1 MADFNSIAQQF
12 VQFYYT
18 TFDTNRAGLFPL
30 YTPESM
36 LTFEGEQF
44 MGAQSIVNKILE
56 LSCTT
61 VSHQI
66 LTIDAQPSSTPAGI
80 IVFVSGLLQLDSDP
94 PLKFSQCFH
103 LNQSSSGQYFVYNDI
118 FRLNFG

>member
-30 YTPESM
+30 YNTESM

-44 MGAQSIVNKILE
+44 RGAEFIVKKLLE

-66 LTIDAQPSSTPAGI
+66 LTIDAQPSSTPSGI
-80 IVFVSGLLQLDSDP
+80 IVFVSGLLQMDQDS
-94 PLKFSQCFH
+94 PLKFSQVFH
-103 LNQSSSGQYFVYNDI
+103 LNQAATGQYFVYNDL

>member
-44 MGAQSIVNKILE
+44 RGAQSIVAKILE
-56 LSCTT
+56 LSCTSQSPDPHNRRSAFLHSSRDYSVRIWSAT
-61 VSHQI
+61 V
-66 LTIDAQPSSTPAGI
+66 G
-80 IVFVSGLLQLDSDP
+80 
-94 PLKFSQCFH
+94 
-103 LNQSSSGQYFVYNDI
+103 
-118 FRLNFG
+118 R